1 MELRLAVS
9 APHVTPVVL
18 LLSDT
23 NIIWY
28 KVLFLTVAKSLLLYS
43 LFDECIGKYD
53 AYKVVTLGDIYMAVS
68 GAPTPNDKK
77 HAAEIASMALLVN
90 DRVKRYTI
98 PHLPVMRLAL
108 RTGIHSGLWML
119 IINTIQKPP
128 PFPLPYTIIHD
139 WHRL

>member
-1 MELRLAVS
+1 VELRLAVS

-53 AYKVVTLGDIYMAVS
+53 AYKVYI
-68 GAPTPNDKK
+68 
-77 HAAEIASMALLVN
+77 MALQSMPIVY
-90 DRVKRYTI
+90 DRV
-98 PHLPVMRLAL
+98 
-108 RTGIHSGLWML
+108 W
-119 IINTIQKPP
+119 
-128 PFPLPYTIIHD
+128 
-139 WHRL
+139 